1 MSNEKTFTQEEVNR
15 IVQDRLAQERK
26 KYELNGNQ
34 AQLLQEALKRAETA
48 EKAMEEYKK
57 VANDNKIK
65 GVLVSALTEGKCIQ
79 PDMVFKLLKDNIQIT
94 DNGETVFVDENGK
107 NSSVKDAVN
116 NWLMENSWAVKV
128 NGNPGGGSNSSNI
141 GMVGNTNT
149 AELRKAFGLSSEN

>member
-1 MSNEKTFTQEEVNR
+1 MNNEKTFTQEEVNK

-128 NGNPGGGSNSSNI
+128 NGTPGGGSNI

>member
-1 MSNEKTFTQEEVNR
+1 MSNEKTFTQEEVNK

-94 DNGETVFVDENGK
+94 DNGEIVFLDENGK

-128 NGNPGGGSNSSNI
+128 NGNPGGGSNI
-141 GMVGNTNT
+141 GMGGNTNA